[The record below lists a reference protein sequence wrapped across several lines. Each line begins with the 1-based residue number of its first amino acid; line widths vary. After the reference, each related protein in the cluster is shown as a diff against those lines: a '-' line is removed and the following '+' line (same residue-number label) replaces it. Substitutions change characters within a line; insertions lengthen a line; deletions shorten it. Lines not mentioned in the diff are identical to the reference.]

1 MYYLR
6 RFTHFIAVMVT
17 LMGASMG
24 RDFNENWTT
33 SSSSFSNMKMN
44 FPKMN
49 LGLSE
54 STPLFGSGN
63 DDTSNI
69 KNCLGCTGVTCTVIT
84 VGVISIAPFLA
95 GFSYDNYNVALA
107 SFIYNGICAITSL
120 SDCKNM
126 CSLLP
131 LISATVC
138 AGLYWGMLY
147 SEYFKN
153 LLGAGSGYGLWAAN
167 TGLTAAAPVLMLFM
181 LACGGAIFAGIKSK
195 V

>member
-6 RFTHFIAVMVT
+6 RFTHFIAVMAT
-17 LMGASMG
+17 LMGVSMG
-24 RDFNENWTT
+24 RDFHENWKAG
-33 SSSSFSNMKMN
+33 SSSFSNMKMN
-44 FPKMN
+44 FD
-49 LGLSE
+49 LSE
-54 STPLFGSGN
+54 HTPLFGSGN
-63 DDTSNI
+63 DDTANI

-107 SFIYNGICAITSL
+107 SFIYNGICALTSL

-131 LISATVC
+131 LLSATVC

-147 SEYFKN
+147 SESFKD

-195 V
+195 A